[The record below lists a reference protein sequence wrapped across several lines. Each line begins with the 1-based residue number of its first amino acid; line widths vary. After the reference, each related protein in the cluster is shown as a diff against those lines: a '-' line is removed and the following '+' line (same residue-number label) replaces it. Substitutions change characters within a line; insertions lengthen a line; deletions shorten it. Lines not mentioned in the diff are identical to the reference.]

1 LNKRPDE
8 KYYLLYHYYEHGE
21 NNEYEEIK
29 MLGIYSSEEKAS
41 EAIERYFKLNGFK
54 KHPKDCFEIQE
65 CNVDVDA
72 SWTEGFANSEE
83 IEEEFEILT
92 NCFNDWLNIYT
103 SPKES
108 WENERF
114 YNALCDV
121 YQKAYKINDI
131 GELARCIQDIWLTR
145 LNDNSKNL
153 DDYITLATNIKG
165 CLRL

>member
-1 LNKRPDE
+1 
-8 KYYLLYHYYEHGE
+8 
-21 NNEYEEIK
+21 
-29 MLGIYSSEEKAS
+29 
-41 EAIERYFKLNGFK
+41 
-54 KHPKDCFEIQE
+54 
-65 CNVDVDA
+65 
-72 SWTEGFANSEE
+72 
-83 IEEEFEILT
+83 LT

-103 SPKES
+103 SPEES